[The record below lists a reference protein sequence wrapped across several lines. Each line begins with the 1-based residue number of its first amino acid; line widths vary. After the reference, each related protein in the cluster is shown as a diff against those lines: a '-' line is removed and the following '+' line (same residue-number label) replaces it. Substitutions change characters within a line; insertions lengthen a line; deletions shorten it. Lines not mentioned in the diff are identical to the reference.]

1 MGKGNPNGRP
11 PSRIPRDKRL
21 TVRLSEAEY
30 QRLEEAAENLDT
42 TKTEVIAKGIERIH
56 AEAIAKKRR
65 K

>member
-56 AEAIAKKRR
+56 AETIATKRR

>member
-30 QRLEEAAENLDT
+30 RRLEEAAENLDT

-56 AEAIAKKRR
+56 AETVAKKSR

>member
-56 AEAIAKKRR
+56 AEIIAKKRR

>member
-30 QRLEEAAENLDT
+30 QRLEEAAENLGT
-42 TKTEVIAKGIERIH
+42 TKTEVIAKGIDRIH
-56 AEAIAKKRR
+56 AETIAKKGR